1 MPRRSG
7 GGGWSSSGR
16 SSGGGGSWLPW
27 SSSRSSPRPAADK
40 PKKSPLKPASPAP
53 PPAPVQSQPA
63 AGGLASSFA
72 DGGTP
77 GICSIRS
84 FCSLSCFCKVSTKLC
99 KYELFKLPGPPSCGS
114 LGVAPFPELSR
125 PERGFSNVL
134 LLGVGVGGAA
144 GNRLTSA

>member
-84 FCSLSCFCKVSTKLC
+84 FCSLSCFCKNYQDQNGDSPM
-99 KYELFKLPGPPSCGS
+99 YYY
-114 LGVAPFPELSR
+114 
-125 PERGFSNVL
+125 
-134 LLGVGVGGAA
+134 
-144 GNRLTSA
+144 